1 MGDPQNSK
9 TDVVELARM
18 LTERPQIAATLL
30 AVARAILTVEY
41 GEITVKMQGGK
52 PVWVDSVKRER
63 VG

>member
-1 MGDPQNSK
+1 MEPK
-9 TDVVELARM
+9 KELA
-18 LTERPQIAATLL
+18 EIARILSQKPEVAPALL
-30 AVARAILTVEY
+30 SVAQAMTSVQY